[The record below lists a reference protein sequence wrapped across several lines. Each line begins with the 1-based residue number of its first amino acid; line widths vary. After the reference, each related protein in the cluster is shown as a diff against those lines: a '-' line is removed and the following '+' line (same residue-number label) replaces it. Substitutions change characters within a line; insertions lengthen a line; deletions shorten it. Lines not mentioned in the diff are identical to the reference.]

1 MRKPLPGEG
10 VVEDEHVD
18 AGGTDLELALDV
30 LLVGIAS
37 GSRNEHLGERT
48 GEKYWRLRGSSEP
61 QFAAC
66 VNSEHAAWGSCS
78 YAWCLPC
85 AQSLLITNGEGALY
99 EFQ

>member
-18 AGGTDLELALDV
+18 AGDTDLELALDV

-37 GSRNEHLGERT
+37 GGRNEHLGERT

-66 VNSEHAAWGSCS
+66 VNSEQPGVAAAMHGVFHVPKVCS
-78 YAWCLPC
+78 
-85 AQSLLITNGEGALY
+85 
-99 EFQ
+99 